1 MKAIQLFL
9 VPSLLVLFSVALS
22 GCAGT
27 KDPELVAPV
36 TGIVNI
42 NGEPAAGI
50 MVQFVPDITD
60 ESIVVATSQG
70 LTDESGK
77 FILNTTRGTPGAW
90 PGPHRVTL
98 VDTLEDRPA
107 QGQESTVQSRL
118 DPTFASKALKI
129 EVKAGEQIVIEA
141 K

>member
-1 MKAIQLFL
+1 MKAIR
-9 VPSLLVLFSVALS
+9 LFSAMLVVVFLF
-22 GCAGT
+22 GCAP
-27 KDPELVAPV
+27 KEPDLVAPV

-42 NGEPAAGI
+42 NGEPAGGI

-60 ESIVVATSQG
+60 ETIVVATSQG
-70 LTDESGK
+70 LTDDSGK
-77 FILNTTRGTPGAW
+77 FILNTTRGNPGAW

-107 QGQESTVQSRL
+107 QGQESTSPSRL
-118 DPTFASKALKI
+118 DPSFTSQALKI
-129 EVKAGEQIVIEA
+129 EVKAGKQIVIEA